1 MKKKG
6 PKKLTRRAF
15 LRLGLIAVPAVIAG
29 DAFLI
34 EPRFVAVRRLRVAAG
49 GAPRR
54 LVHITDLHYR
64 GDRRY
69 LTRVVNRIN
78 ALSPEFVCL
87 TGDIVE
93 DRAFLTEALDI
104 LGQIDA
110 PVFASPGNHEHWSG
124 VSLSAI
130 DSSLRAVGGGLLVNE
145 RRMIDGNIEI
155 VGVDDLLAGA
165 PRLPE
170 RDDTPPGTR
179 SILLTH
185 CPAYVDRVKD
195 ERFDLILAGHSHGG
209 QVRLPIV
216 GTLALPGCV
225 GRYDR
230 GRFETPA
237 GPLYVNVGLGTYG
250 MPVRFLCRPE
260 IVVIEL
266 G

>member
-1 MKKKG
+1 MNEKR

-15 LRLGLIAVPAVIAG
+15 LRWGLVAVPVIVAG

-34 EPRFVAVRRLRVAAG
+34 EPRFVKMRRLRVATE

-54 LVHITDLHYR
+54 FVHITDLHYR
-64 GDRRY
+64 GDRKV
-69 LTRVVNRIN
+69 LARVVDRIN

-87 TGDIVE
+87 TGDTVE
-93 DRAFLTEALDI
+93 DRAFLADALDI
-104 LGQIDA
+104 LGRINA
-110 PVFASPGNHEHWSG
+110 PVFAVAGNHEHWSG

-130 DSSLRAVGGGLLVNE
+130 DSTLRAGGGGLLVNE
-145 RRMIDGNIEI
+145 RRMFGDLEI
-155 VGVDDLLAGA
+155 VGVDDMLAGA

-170 RDDTPPGTR
+170 RADAPPEAR

-185 CPAYVDRVKD
+185 CPAYADRVKN

-209 QVRLPIV
+209 QVRLPFV
-216 GTLALPGCV
+216 GALALPGGV
-225 GRYDR
+225 GKYDR
-230 GRFETPA
+230 GLFETPA
-237 GPLYVNVGLGTYG
+237 GPLYVNVGIGTYDT
-250 MPVRFLCRPE
+250 PVRFLCRPE